1 MRRGTKEGLVFL
13 AVWGTVFVVI
23 VTAFVA
29 GICSAAE
36 PVEARRPSLGE
47 WRSLQPILRRP
58 VRFRPPMLIDDGG
71 GIWWRRA
78 DGTYYAGSLVRRGWL

>member
-1 MRRGTKEGLVFL
+1 MTDHETDPVARWATL
-13 AVWGTVFVVI
+13 AAIVV
-23 VTAFVA
+23 VA
-29 GICSAAE
+29 LGCAVSMSAD

-58 VRFRPPMLIDDGG
+58 VRFRPPVLIDDGG